1 MKPVRVAEDI
11 VPIAT
16 FKAQAATWLKR
27 AADTGQ
33 PIVITQNGKPAGVLL
48 SPTEYDRIADQQRV
62 VESVARGMAD
72 SDAGRVMTTVQARQ
86 RLQSARKARARG
98 ASKR

>member
-16 FKAQAATWLKR
+16 FKAEAAQWLKK
-27 AADTGQ
+27 ASVSGH

-48 SPTEYDRIADQQRV
+48 SPSEYDRIADRQRV
-62 VESVARGMAD
+62 VDSIARGLVDAE
-72 SDAGRVMTTVQARQ
+72 AGRVLTTSQARQ
-86 RLQSARKARARG
+86 RLTSARKSR
-98 ASKR
+98 SKPAAKR